1 MVNTC
6 FYFLGGVLFVVLALL
21 VSIVFSLRSGRR
33 LFPRG
38 SFLRVPRA
46 SLLVAL
52 RLSVGAPMASRLL
65 RPPVFF
71 LRVARALGRR
81 PCVRVPRLAA
91 AAASFL
97 AFLPLGCCA
106 GGGRPLGALPWRRLC
121 PLAVR
126 RGGGGNMNRYQLDQL
141 IYSRYRER
149 EARENARPAGRS
161 FPICPK
167 QTLPCVPFKLWAA
180 ITLQEYDVMSLKPYR
195 RAQMWRDYALDLHYM
210 GFDPE
215 HSSRFGLYET
225 FP

>member
-1 MVNTC
+1 MW
-6 FYFLGGVLFVVLALL
+6 
-21 VSIVFSLRSGRR
+21 SGRR

-81 PCVRVPRLAA
+81 PRVRVPRLAA

-106 GGGRPLGALPWRRLC
+106 GGGRPSWALPWRRLC

-141 IYSRYRER
+141 IYARYRER

-161 FPICPK
+161 FPICPRLS
-167 QTLPCVPFKLWAA
+167 LPTVPFKLWAA

-195 RAQMWRDYALDLHYM
+195 RAQLWRDYALDLHYM

-215 HSSRFGLYET
+215 HSSRFGLYES